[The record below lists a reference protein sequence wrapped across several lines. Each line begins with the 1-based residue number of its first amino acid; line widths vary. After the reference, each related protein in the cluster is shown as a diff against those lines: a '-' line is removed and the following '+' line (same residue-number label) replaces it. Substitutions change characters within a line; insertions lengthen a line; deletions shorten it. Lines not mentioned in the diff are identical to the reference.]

1 MQTIKMDGVTMD
13 LISEIRT
20 AIGEGIERGLQLR
33 TNDTQIRIPAKD
45 AAASS
50 SVLVRAGSDATREA
64 EKLNRS
70 LDCFPDVR
78 GARLLSRVRES
89 RGWLLFDL
97 SKELYDLAAEAAPL
111 PAGPPCGESYCY
123 YRMNMLARYPSRG
136 CPDDESVQRAL
147 LLCWTAYAG
156 LYKSGRGQA
165 EQALLAM
172 GRKLPA
178 SERQSLL
185 RACGDIGRTALRLL
199 YSE

>member
-70 LDCFPDVR
+70 LGGCPDVR
-78 GARLLSRVRES
+78 GARLLSRGRES
-89 RGWLLFDL
+89 RGWLLFYL
-97 SKELYDLAAEAAPL
+97 SK
-111 PAGPPCGESYCY
+111 
-123 YRMNMLARYPSRG
+123 
-136 CPDDESVQRAL
+136 
-147 LLCWTAYAG
+147 
-156 LYKSGRGQA
+156 
-165 EQALLAM
+165 
-172 GRKLPA
+172 
-178 SERQSLL
+178 
-185 RACGDIGRTALRLL
+185 
-199 YSE
+199 

>member
-111 PAGPPCGESYCY
+111 PERPPCGESYCY

-156 LYKSGRGQA
+156 LYKSGREQA
-165 EQALLAM
+165 EQAMLAM
-172 GRKLPA
+172 GKKLPV

>member
-1 MQTIKMDGVTMD
+1 MD

-111 PAGPPCGESYCY
+111 PERPPCGESYCY
-123 YRMNMLARYPSRG
+123 YKMNMLARYPSRG

-156 LYKSGRGQA
+156 LYKSGREQA

-172 GRKLPA
+172 GRKLPV